1 MATATARNRDV
12 SDAERKGWRP
22 RQLAKA
28 MGLAPAT
35 LYNEIAIG
43 NLGPVWR
50 FGKSIVVP
58 QASVDR
64 WLESKSTGDT
74 AAGSKATP
82 PPNVID

>member
-1 MATATARNRDV
+1 MVATTARNRDIAE
-12 SDAERKGWRP
+12 AERKGWRP

-35 LYNEIAIG
+35 VYNEIASG
-43 NLGPVWR
+43 SLGPVWR

-64 WLESKSTGDT
+64 WLASKSTND
-74 AAGSKATP
+74 AA
-82 PPNVID
+82 

>member
-35 LYNEIAIG
+35 VYNEIASG
-43 NLGPVWR
+43 SLGPVWK
-50 FGKSIVVP
+50 FGKSIVIP
-58 QASVDR
+58 QSSVDA
-64 WLESKSTGDT
+64 WLAGKSTDS
-74 AAGSKATP
+74 AA
-82 PPNVID
+82 